1 MRVQSGRLAQQDDQG
16 HQGHPDLQQA
26 LVFLDLLD
34 GQVLQA
40 FRVHLEYGG
49 LLEDQV
55 IDFCL
60 LVIYVFIEVDYT
72 SIDKRSRY

>member
-1 MRVQSGRLAQQDDQG
+1 MRAQSGRLAQQEDQV

-40 FRVHLEYGG
+40 FQVHLDHGD

-55 IDFCL
+55 TDFCL

-72 SIDKRSRY
+72 SI

>member
-1 MRVQSGRLAQQDDQG
+1 MLAQSGRLAQQVDQV

-40 FRVHLEYGG
+40 FQAHLDHGD

-55 IDFCL
+55 TDFCL

-72 SIDKRSRY
+72 SI